1 MFNVTVVQQICYT
14 SLLQNYCSQIV
25 LTTVRFLHLIE
36 ATTPTVGLYTTSY
49 PVYY

>member
-1 MFNVTVVQQICYT
+1 MINIPVVKQICYT

-25 LTTVRFLHLIE
+25 LTTVRFLHLIV
-36 ATTPTVGLYTTSY
+36 ATTPTVLLYTISY